1 MKKLLSIAII
11 VFLGTTTAFRPSEFQ
26 QTSTTNLK
34 GTISISG
41 AFALYPLAVK
51 WGEEF
56 SKLHPSV
63 KFDIQGGGAG
73 KGMTDV
79 LSETVNIAMLSRD
92 VRPEE
97 TQKGAILFPVAK
109 DAVVATYNTNNPL
122 SSTIK
127 NKGVSKVEFAGIWIN
142 QTIKTWGKLLGTA
155 DKENIKVYT
164 RSDAAGAAESW
175 SKYLGGTVQEDL
187 KGIAVF
193 GDPGLLGAV
202 AKEKYAIGFNNIGFV
217 YDLKTK
223 KINQGIGI
231 VPIDINANGIIDA
244 DERIYDNL
252 NILMKAIATN
262 KYPSP
267 PARQLFFVTKNK
279 PNTVLEKEFLKWVLS
294 EGQKYV
300 NTLGYVRIS
309 KATIDKAKLQIK

>member
-1 MKKLLSIAII
+1 MKKIYFIAIVI
-11 VFLGTTTAFRPSEFQ
+11 LLGITTAFRPAEVQ
-26 QTSTTNLK
+26 QTTTPNLK

-41 AFALYPLAVK
+41 AFALYPLAIK

-56 SKLHPSV
+56 TKLHPDV

-79 LSETVNIAMLSRD
+79 LSETVNIAMLSRE
-92 VRPEE
+92 VKPEE
-97 TQKGAILFPVAK
+97 IQKGAILFPVAK
-109 DAVVATYNTNNPL
+109 DAVVATYNPANHLN
-122 SSTIK
+122 TIIK
-127 NKGVSKVEFAGIWIN
+127 TKGVSKEEFAGIWIS
-142 QTIKTWGKLLGTA
+142 QTVKTWGKLLGTS

-175 SKYLGGTVQEDL
+175 SKYLGGKVQEDL
-187 KGIAVF
+187 KGIAVY

-244 DERIYDNL
+244 DEKIYDNL
-252 NILMKAIATN
+252 NTLMKAIASN

-279 PNTVLEKEFLKWVLS
+279 PNTILEKEFLKWVLS
-294 EGQKYV
+294 DGQKYV
-300 NTLGYVRIS
+300 NTLGYVKIN
-309 KATIDKAKLQIK
+309 KTTIDKAKLQIK